1 MTHVDGVGARWARV
15 LRAAGLH
22 DVGTLAGAGAMR
34 CTGWSLPPAAGS
46 RSPWL
51 PGRAAAPWPW
61 TRSRSRW
68 PGSPCARSCGSLRCA
83 RTCAPETALV
93 TCVAVRDAVSTV
105 TAQLDDEVLDL
116 ATASLR
122 RSAR

>member
-1 MTHVDGVGARWARV
+1 MALDEVPES
-15 LRAAGLH
+15 LAGL
-22 DVGTLAGAGAMR
+22 
-34 CTGWSLPPAAGS
+34 
-46 RSPWL
+46 
-51 PGRAAAPWPW
+51 
-61 TRSRSRW
+61 
-68 PGSPCARSCGSLRCA
+68 SLRSVRREPPV
-83 RTCAPETALV
+83 RTHLRTGAALV